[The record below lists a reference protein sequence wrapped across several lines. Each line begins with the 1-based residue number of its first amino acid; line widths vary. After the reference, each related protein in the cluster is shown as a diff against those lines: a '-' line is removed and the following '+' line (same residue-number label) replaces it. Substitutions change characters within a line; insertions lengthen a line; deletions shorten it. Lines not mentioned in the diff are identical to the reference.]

1 MPSLLRNLRYALRMI
16 RNNPGFTAAVVLTLA
31 LGIGA
36 NTAIFSVTDALL
48 LRPFPYRDP
57 AQLVAV
63 QVRDRKQDRGTNPI
77 RYEFVRDHAK
87 SFEQVAAWSVD
98 NLNLTGDNNPVQVP
112 VVRVSPNLFSMLGVQ
127 PALGRD
133 FRAEEGLPEGKP
145 VVILG
150 NAFWRARYHGD
161 PDIVGKTI
169 DLDEVASTVI
179 GVLPANAQFPFAGP
193 ADVWTP
199 RYFEYSLMPT
209 ARLRLGVEYLQTLAR
224 LKPGVTLQQA
234 NAELAILNEDYRK
247 QNAIL
252 PDANMDMSIAALP
265 LRDLLAGDVRSKVL
279 MLMAAVGLV
288 LLIACGNV
296 ASLMLSRALTRRREV
311 AVRAALGAGRGR
323 ILGQLLT
330 ESLLLALMAGALG
343 AVLGWGATRA
353 LMQWGADQ
361 LPNRHSRGHGS
372 ARAGIHAGHLVVR
385 GTAVRHCA
393 GTATCPRRS
402 RIPLCAKKAAALP
415 PAARGRG

>member
-234 NAELAILNEDYRK
+234 NAELALSNTQRK
-247 QNAIL
+247 
-252 PDANMDMSIAALP
+252 
-265 LRDLLAGDVRSKVL
+265 VR
-279 MLMAAVGLV
+279 
-288 LLIACGNV
+288 
-296 ASLMLSRALTRRREV
+296 
-311 AVRAALGAGRGR
+311 
-323 ILGQLLT
+323 
-330 ESLLLALMAGALG
+330 
-343 AVLGWGATRA
+343 
-353 LMQWGADQ
+353 
-361 LPNRHSRGHGS
+361 
-372 ARAGIHAGHLVVR
+372 
-385 GTAVRHCA
+385 
-393 GTATCPRRS
+393 
-402 RIPLCAKKAAALP
+402 
-415 PAARGRG
+415 